1 MTPLL
6 VLIGGTFQE
15 GLPRIEEAV
24 CRKLSDSFEVTG
36 VEYPRFKNLLH
47 LLTGRYSFVERIN
60 HHLKIIHSFGLP
72 SARQCLWLNRL
83 NHGFNRLILPR
94 DIKNSLKQTILLT
107 FTPEA
112 VFLPEILGKAAK
124 IIYFV
129 VDDYPSLPAWKHPSS
144 QRHFRYLEKQFLKK
158 AGLVITS
165 SWPLYERYRKLHP
178 KVVHFPTPIDF
189 PSENKIAGRIPE
201 DLARLKPPYVG
212 FAGGL
217 YDWRTDP
224 EFLISLLKAY
234 PQYSFVFIG
243 QAQTKLPLSNFHY
256 LGYKKDHELD
266 SYLANFSAGLIPYKT
281 DTYGRYAYPVKV
293 NEYFRFGLP
302 VVSTSLPALK
312 NQADRR
318 LLYWSKTD
326 REFILNLKKAVTEK
340 NLSLKSARI
349 KEALSQSWPAQKK
362 YLIKLLKN

>member
-15 GLPRIEEAV
+15 ELPRIEEAV
-24 CRKLSDSFEVTG
+24 CRQLSDSFEVTG

-47 LLTGRYSFVERIN
+47 LLTGRYSSVERIN
-60 HHLKIIHSFGLP
+60 HHLKIIHLFGLP
-72 SARQCLWLNRL
+72 FARRQEWLNRL
-83 NHGFNRLILPR
+83 NHNFNRLILPPE
-94 DIKNSLKQTILLT
+94 IKKSLNQAILLS

-112 VFLPEILGKAAK
+112 MFWPEFLGKVDK

-129 VDDYPSLPAWKHPSS
+129 VDDYPSLPAWKHPGS
-144 QRHFRYLEKQFLKK
+144 QKLFRYLENRFLKK
-158 AGLVITS
+158 ADLVITS
-165 SWPLYERYRKLHP
+165 SRPLYERYRKLHG

-189 PSENKIAGRIPE
+189 PSEKKIAGRIPE

-212 FAGGL
+212 FTGGL

-234 PQYSFVFIG
+234 PQYSFIFIG
-243 QAQTKLPLSNFHY
+243 RAQKLLTLPNFHY
-256 LGYKKDHELD
+256 LGFKKNHELD
-266 SYLANFSAGLIPYKT
+266 SYLSNFSAGLIPYKN
-281 DTYGRYAYPVKV
+281 DVYGQYAYPVKI

-302 VVSTSLPALK
+302 VVSTALPALK
-312 NQADRR
+312 NQKSKG

-326 REFILNLKKAVTEK
+326 RDFILNVEKAVTEK
-340 NLSLKSARI
+340 NRRLKLARI
-349 KEALSQSWPAQKK
+349 KEALSQSWPIQKK
-362 YLIKLLKN
+362 YLIKLIKN

>member
-15 GLPRIEEAV
+15 ELPRIEETV
-24 CRKLSDSFEVTG
+24 CRQLSDNFEVTG
-36 VEYPRFKNLLH
+36 VEYPRFKNLFD
-47 LLTGRYSFVERIN
+47 LLTGRYSLVERIN
-60 HHLKIIHSFGLP
+60 HHLKIIHSVGLP
-72 SARQCLWLNRL
+72 SARRHLWLNRL
-83 NHGFNRLILPR
+83 NHAFNRLILPPE
-94 DIKNSLKQTILLT
+94 IKNSLDQAILLS

-112 VFLPEILGKAAK
+112 VFWPEILGKAAG

-144 QRHFRYLEKQFLKK
+144 QKLFRHLENRFLKK
-158 AGLVITS
+158 ASLVITS
-165 SWPLYERYRKLHP
+165 SRPLYERYRKLHD
-178 KVVHFPTPIDF
+178 KVVHFPTPINF
-189 PSENKIAGRIPE
+189 PTGKKTLCAVPE

-224 EFLISLLKAY
+224 EFLTSLLKAY
-234 PQYSFVFIG
+234 PQYSFIFIG
-243 QAQTKLPLSNFHY
+243 QAQTKLPLPNFHY
-256 LGYKKDHELD
+256 LGYKKNHELN

-281 DTYGRYAYPVKV
+281 DTYGQYAYPVKV

-302 VVSTSLPALK
+302 VVSTCLPALK

-318 LLYWSKTD
+318 LLYWSKTERD
-326 REFILNLKKAVTEK
+326 FILNIEKAVTEK
-340 NLSLKSARI
+340 NQPLKLARI
-349 KEALSQSWPAQKK
+349 KEALSQSWQVQKK
-362 YLIKLLKN
+362 YLVKLLKN